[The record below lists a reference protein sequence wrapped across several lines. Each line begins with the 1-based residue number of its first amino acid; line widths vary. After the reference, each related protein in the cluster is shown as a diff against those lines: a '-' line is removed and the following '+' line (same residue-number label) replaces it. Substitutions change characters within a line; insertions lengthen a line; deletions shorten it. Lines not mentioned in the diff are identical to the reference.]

1 MNEWS
6 EKCVRGHGQRG
17 RWEEEGTGRLREI
30 GEEQRCGK
38 KDQGN
43 QAPNWYLNT
52 CAAPNFCYH
61 KKLMN

>member
-1 MNEWS
+1 MDEWS
-6 EKCVRGHGQRG
+6 GGG
-17 RWEEEGTGRLREI
+17 REMCEGTWTARKVGGRGREI
-30 GEEQRCGK
+30 GEEQRCSK

-52 CAAPNFCYH
+52 CAAPNCCYH